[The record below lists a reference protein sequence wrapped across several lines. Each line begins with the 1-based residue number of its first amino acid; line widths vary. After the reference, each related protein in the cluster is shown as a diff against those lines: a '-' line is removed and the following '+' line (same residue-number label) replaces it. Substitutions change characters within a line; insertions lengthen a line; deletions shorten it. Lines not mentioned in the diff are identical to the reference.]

1 MPVIPLKRWILAPD
15 PDPATVAGLG
25 EALTISPVL
34 ARLLVQRGI
43 ESVPAA
49 HAFFEPQLAN
59 LPAPWLMCDMDR
71 AVARVIK
78 ALNGGEKILVLGDYD
93 VDGITSVAL
102 VVSYL
107 RPLADAPGTPDAHS
121 RLHPYIPDRHR
132 EGYGISMQA
141 VEFAKSHGFG
151 LVIALDCGVK
161 AVEQVAH
168 ANELGLDF
176 IICDHHL
183 PGEELPAAVAV
194 LDPKRLDCNY
204 PYPDLSGCG
213 VGFKLLQG
221 LTERLGLPTAP
232 LYAQLDLVTVSIA
245 ADVVPVT
252 GENRVLATHGLRR
265 FNVTQAAA
273 AQAVAPPVEQTAADT
288 LDGPAPRPHQPLT
301 LPHFPTDGLRPGLAA
316 LHELAAPRQGPLSLS
331 SLVFGFAPRIN
342 AAGRMGD
349 AHRAVNMLLA
359 ETQQEARY
367 TAEVVDH
374 MNQER
379 RLSDARTT
387 QEALALIAEDPE
399 GTTSPATVLFQPHW
413 PQGVLG
419 IVASRCLDQYYRPT
433 VILTEKDGMATG
445 SSRSIAGFDVH
456 EVLEACAPLL
466 SQFGGHRAA
475 AGLTLPIE
483 NLPAFRAQFMREVA
497 ARVPKGQQPVR
508 PVDIDSWL
516 DFTQL
521 TADFLTEMHR
531 LEPYGPGNP
540 APVFASAGLLAV
552 PGSVRP
558 VGAAGHLKL
567 RLTQPGQSPGVV
579 LDAIGF
585 GLGHYLPRLL
595 EQPEALVQACYILEM
610 NEFRGQRTLQLR
622 LLDLR
627 WENGELVS

>member
-1 MPVIPLKRWILAPD
+1 MPVIPLKRWIFAPD
-15 PDPATVAGLG
+15 PDPATVASLG
-25 EALTISPVL
+25 EALNISAVL

-43 ESVPAA
+43 VTPTAA
-49 HAFFEPQLAN
+49 QEFFEPKLAD
-59 LPAPWLMCDMDR
+59 LPSPWLMCDMDA
-71 AVARVIK
+71 AVARVMQ
-78 ALNGGEKILVLGDYD
+78 ALQNKEKILVLGDYD

-107 RPLADAPGTPDAHS
+107 RPLAEAPDLPEEQS
-121 RLHPYIPDRHR
+121 RFQPYIPDRHR
-132 EGYGISMQA
+132 EGYGISLQA
-141 VEFAKSHGFG
+141 VDFAKAHGFS

-168 ANELGLDF
+168 ANDLGLDF

-183 PGEELPAAVAV
+183 PGEELPAALAV
-194 LDPKRLDCNY
+194 LDPKRADCSY

-252 GENRVLATHGLRR
+252 GENRVLAAHGLRR

-273 AQAVAPPVEQTAADT
+273 AQAVAPPVAQTAADT
-288 LDGPAPRPHQPLT
+288 SDGPAPRPQHAAASAQAAA
-301 LPHFPTDGLRPGLAA
+301 DGLRPGLAA

-359 ETQQEARY
+359 PTQQEARY

-387 QEALALIAEDPE
+387 QEALAMIAEDPE
-399 GTTSPATVLFQPHW
+399 GATAPATVLFQPHW

-445 SSRSIAGFDVH
+445 SSRSVAGFDVH

-475 AGLTLPIE
+475 AGLTLPVE
-483 NLPAFRAQFMREVA
+483 NLPAFKAQFMREVA
-497 ARVPKGQQPVR
+497 ARVPAGQQPVR
-508 PVDIDSWL
+508 PVDIDTWL

-521 TADFLTEMHR
+521 TADFLTELQR
-531 LEPYGPGNP
+531 LEPFGPGNP
-540 APVFASAGLLAV
+540 APVFASADLRAV

-558 VGAAGHLKL
+558 VGQAGHLKM
-567 RLTQPGQSPGVV
+567 RLMQPGQSPGIV
-579 LDAIGF
+579 LEAIGF

-595 EQPEALVQACYILEM
+595 ETPDAPLSACYILEM

-627 WENGELVS
+627 WE

>member
-1 MPVIPLKRWILAPD
+1 MAVIPLKRWILAPE
-15 PDPATVAGLG
+15 PDPATVAGLVQ
-25 EALTISPVL
+25 ALGISPVL
-34 ARLLVQRGI
+34 AQLLVQRGI
-43 ESVPAA
+43 ETPAA
-49 HAFFEPQLAN
+49 ARDFFEPDLAK
-59 LPAPWLMCDMDR
+59 LASPWLMCDMDL
-71 AVARVIK
+71 AVARVRK
-78 ALNGGEKILVLGDYD
+78 ALDGGERILVLGDYD

-102 VVSYL
+102 VVSFL
-107 RPLADAPGTPDAHS
+107 RSLIEDADTADEAS
-121 RLHPYIPDRHR
+121 RFQPYIPDRHR

-141 VEFAKSHGFG
+141 VDFAKENG
-151 LVIALDCGVK
+151 LSLIIALDCGVK
-161 AVEQVAH
+161 AVEQVAY
-168 ANELGLDF
+168 ANTQGVDF
-176 IICDHHL
+176 VICDHHL
-183 PGEELPAAVAV
+183 PGEELPPAVAV
-194 LDPKRLDCNY
+194 LDPKRLDCTY

-213 VGFKLLQG
+213 VGFKLLQA
-221 LTERLGLPTAP
+221 LTEKLNLPLAP

-252 GENRVLATHGLRR
+252 GENRILAAHGLRR
-265 FNVTQAAA
+265 FNVTQTAAF
-273 AQAVAPPVEQTAADT
+273 AVPLPSALASADT
-288 LDGPAPRPHQPLT
+288 LDGPAPLASAPADPA
-301 LPHFPTDGLRPGLAA
+301 TDGLRPGLAA
-316 LHELAAPRQGPLSLS
+316 LHELATPRQGPLSLS

-359 ETQQEARY
+359 ATQQEARY

-399 GTTSPATVLFQPHW
+399 GATSPATVLYQAHW

-433 VILTEKDGMATG
+433 VILTERDGLATG
-445 SSRSIAGFDVH
+445 SARSVAGFDVH

-466 SQFGGHRAA
+466 RQFGGHKAA
-475 AGLTLPIE
+475 AGLALPIE
-483 NLPAFRAQFMREVA
+483 NLPAFREQFMREVA
-497 ARVPKGQQPVR
+497 ARLPAGQQPVR
-508 PVDIDSWL
+508 PVDIDAVL

-521 TADFLTEMHR
+521 TEEFLGHLVL

-540 APVFASAGLLAV
+540 APVFASRGLRAV

-558 VGAAGHLKL
+558 VGQAGHLKI
-567 RLTQPGQSPGVV
+567 RLMQPEQSPGLV
-579 LDAIGF
+579 LEGIGF

-595 EQPEALVQACYILEM
+595 EAPDAALSACYVLEM
-610 NEFRGQRTLQLR
+610 NEFRGQRSLQLR

-627 WENGELVS
+627 WE

>member
-1 MPVIPLKRWILAPD
+1 MAVIPFKRWIFAPD
-15 PDPATVAGLG
+15 PDPAVVEALRS
-25 EALTISPVL
+25 ALTISPLL
-34 ARLLVQRGI
+34 ARLLAQRGI
-43 ESVPAA
+43 ASPAA
-49 HAFFEPQLAN
+49 AHEFFKPNLAH
-59 LPAPWLMCDMDR
+59 LHSPWLMCDMEL
-71 AVARVIK
+71 AVPRVAK
-78 ALNGGEKILVLGDYD
+78 ALRSNEKILVLGDYD

-107 RPLADAPGTPDAHS
+107 RPLADAPDTPEEQS
-121 RLHPYIPDRHR
+121 RLQPYIPDRHR

-141 VEFAKSHGFG
+141 VDFAKAQGFG
-151 LVIALDCGVK
+151 LIISLDCGVK
-161 AVEQVAH
+161 AVEQVAY
-168 ANELGLDF
+168 ANTLGVDF

-183 PGEELPAAVAV
+183 PGDELPPALAV
-194 LDPKRLDCNY
+194 LDPKRLDCTY
-204 PYPDLSGCG
+204 PYPELSGCG

-221 LTERLGLPTAP
+221 LTEHLGLPTAP

-252 GENRVLATHGLRR
+252 GENRILAAHGLRR

-273 AQAVAPPVEQTAADT
+273 AQAATPPLAHASADT
-288 LDGPAPRPHQPLT
+288 LDGPAPRHHNAASS
-301 LPHFPTDGLRPGLAA
+301 LPHLSEGLRPGLAA

-359 ETQQEARY
+359 PTQQEARY

-387 QEALALIAEDPE
+387 QEALALIAEDPD
-399 GTTSPATVLFQPHW
+399 GATAPATVLFQPHW

-433 VILTEKDGMATG
+433 VILTERDGMATG
-445 SSRSIAGFDVH
+445 SSRSVAGFDVH

-475 AGLTLPIE
+475 AGLTLPVE
-483 NLPAFRAQFMREVA
+483 NLPAFREQFMREVA
-497 ARVPKGQQPVR
+497 ARVPAGQQPVR
-508 PVDIDSWL
+508 PVDIDAWL

-521 TADFLTEMHR
+521 TGDFLIEMQR

-540 APVFASAGLLAV
+540 APVFASAGLRAV

-558 VGAAGHLKL
+558 VGQAGHLKL
-567 RLTQPGQSPGVV
+567 RLAQPTHPSGLV

-595 EQPEALVQACYILEM
+595 EAPEALISACYILEM

-627 WENGELVS
+627 WE

>member
-1 MPVIPLKRWILAPD
+1 MPVIPLKRWIFAPD
-15 PDPATVAGLG
+15 PDPAVVAGLG
-25 EALTISPVL
+25 EALSISPVL
-34 ARLLVQRGI
+34 ARLLVQRNI
-43 ESVPAA
+43 VTPAA
-49 HAFFEPQLAN
+49 AQEFFDPKLTD
-59 LPAPWLMCDMDR
+59 LPSPWLMCDMDV

-78 ALNGGEKILVLGDYD
+78 ALDSGERILVLGDYD

-107 RPLADAPGTPDAHS
+107 RPLVEAYDLPEEQS
-121 RLHPYIPDRHR
+121 RFQPYIPDRHR

-141 VEFAKSHGFG
+141 IDFAKAHGFS

-168 ANELGLDF
+168 ANDLGLDF

-183 PGEELPAAVAV
+183 PGEELPAALAV
-194 LDPKRLDCNY
+194 LDPKRLDCSY

-252 GENRVLATHGLRR
+252 GENRVLAAHGLRR

-273 AQAVAPPVEQTAADT
+273 AQAAAPQIAQTAADT
-288 LDGPAPRPHQPLT
+288 PDGPAPRPVHAAAASAQYPGE
-301 LPHFPTDGLRPGLAA
+301 GLRPGLAA

-359 ETQQEARY
+359 PTQQEARY

-399 GTTSPATVLFQPHW
+399 GATAPATVLFQPHW

-475 AGLTLPIE
+475 AGLTLPVE
-483 NLPAFRAQFMREVA
+483 NLPAFKAQFMREVA
-497 ARVPKGQQPVR
+497 ARVPVGQQPVR

-521 TADFLTEMHR
+521 TADFLTELQR
-531 LEPYGPGNP
+531 LEPFGPGNP
-540 APVFASAGLLAV
+540 APVFASTDLRAV
-552 PGSVRP
+552 PASVRP
-558 VGAAGHLKL
+558 VGQAGHLKM
-567 RLTQPGQSPGVV
+567 RLMQPGQSPGIM
-579 LDAIGF
+579 LEAIGF

-595 EQPEALVQACYILEM
+595 ETPDAPISACYILEM
-610 NEFRGQRTLQLR
+610 NEFRGQRSLQLR

-627 WENGELVS
+627 WE

>member
-1 MPVIPLKRWILAPD
+1 MAVIPLKRWILAPE
-15 PDPATVAGLG
+15 PDPATVAGLVQ
-25 EALTISPVL
+25 ALGISPVL
-34 ARLLVQRGI
+34 AQLLVQRGI
-43 ESVPAA
+43 ETPAA
-49 HAFFEPQLAN
+49 ARDFFEPDLAK
-59 LPAPWLMCDMDR
+59 LASPWLMCDMDL
-71 AVARVIK
+71 AVARVRK
-78 ALNGGEKILVLGDYD
+78 ALDGGERILVLGDYD

-102 VVSYL
+102 VVSFL
-107 RPLADAPGTPDAHS
+107 RSLIESPDTADEAS
-121 RLHPYIPDRHR
+121 RFQPYIPDRHR

-141 VEFAKSHGFG
+141 VDFAKENG
-151 LVIALDCGVK
+151 LSLIIALDCGVK
-161 AVEQVAH
+161 AVEQVAY
-168 ANELGLDF
+168 ANTQGVDF
-176 IICDHHL
+176 VICDHHL
-183 PGEELPAAVAV
+183 PGEVLPPAVAV
-194 LDPKRLDCNY
+194 LDPKRLDCTY

-213 VGFKLLQG
+213 VGFKLLQA
-221 LTERLGLPTAP
+221 LTEKLNLPLAP

-252 GENRVLATHGLRR
+252 GENRILAAHGLRR

-273 AQAVAPPVEQTAADT
+273 FAVTQPSALASADT
-288 LDGPAPRPHQPLT
+288 LDGPAPLAPAPAD
-301 LPHFPTDGLRPGLAA
+301 PATDGLRPGLAA
-316 LHELAAPRQGPLSLS
+316 LHELATPRQGPLTLS

-359 ETQQEARY
+359 STQQEARY

-399 GTTSPATVLFQPHW
+399 GATSPATVLYQAHW

-433 VILTEKDGMATG
+433 VILTERDGMATG
-445 SSRSIAGFDVH
+445 SARSVAGFDVH
-456 EVLEACAPLL
+456 AVLEACAPLL
-466 SQFGGHRAA
+466 RQFGGHKAA
-475 AGLTLPIE
+475 AGLALPIE
-483 NLPAFRAQFMREVA
+483 NVPAFREQFMREVA
-497 ARVPKGQQPVR
+497 ARLPAGQHPVR
-508 PVDIDSWL
+508 PVDIDAVL

-521 TADFLTEMHR
+521 TEDFLGHLAL

-540 APVFASAGLLAV
+540 APVFASRGLRAV

-558 VGAAGHLKL
+558 VGQAGHLKI
-567 RLTQPGQSPGVV
+567 RLMQPEQSPGLV
-579 LDAIGF
+579 LEGIGF

-595 EQPEALVQACYILEM
+595 EAPDATLSACYVLEM
-610 NEFRGQRTLQLR
+610 NEFRGQRSLQLR

-627 WENGELVS
+627 WE

>member
-1 MPVIPLKRWILAPD
+1 MAVIPLKRWILAPD
-15 PDPATVAGLG
+15 PDPTVVAGLVQ
-25 EALTISPVL
+25 ALGISPVL
-34 ARLLVQRGI
+34 AQLLAQRGI
-43 ESVPAA
+43 DTPAA
-49 HAFFEPQLAN
+49 ARDFFEPDLAK
-59 LPAPWLMCDMDR
+59 LASPWLMCDMDL
-71 AVARVIK
+71 AVARVRR
-78 ALNGGEKILVLGDYD
+78 ALDGGERILVLGDYD

-102 VVSYL
+102 VVSFL
-107 RPLADAPGTPDAHS
+107 RPLVEHPNTPEEAS
-121 RLHPYIPDRHR
+121 RFQPYIPDRHR
-132 EGYGISMQA
+132 EGYGISLQA
-141 VEFAKSHGFG
+141 VDFAKEHGFS
-151 LVIALDCGVK
+151 LIIALDCGIK
-161 AVEQVAH
+161 AIEQVAY
-168 ANELGLDF
+168 ANTQGVDF
-176 IICDHHL
+176 VICDHHL
-183 PGEELPAAVAV
+183 PGEALPSAVAV
-194 LDPKRLDCNY
+194 LDPKRLDCSY

-213 VGFKLLQG
+213 VGFKLLQA
-221 LTERLGLPTAP
+221 LTEKLNLPLAP

-252 GENRVLATHGLRR
+252 GENRILAAHGLRR

-273 AQAVAPPVEQTAADT
+273 FAVPQPSALASADT
-288 LDGPAPRPHQPLT
+288 LDGPGPLAT
-301 LPHFPTDGLRPGLAA
+301 PPADPATDGLRPGLAA
-316 LHELAAPRQGPLSLS
+316 LHELATPRQGPLSLS

-359 ETQQEARY
+359 STQQEARY

-399 GTTSPATVLFQPHW
+399 GATAPATVLYQAHW

-433 VILTEKDGMATG
+433 VILTERDGLATG
-445 SSRSIAGFDVH
+445 SARSVAGFDVH

-466 SQFGGHRAA
+466 RQFGGHKAA
-475 AGLTLPIE
+475 AGLALPIE
-483 NLPAFRAQFMREVA
+483 NVPAFREQFMREVA
-497 ARVPKGQQPVR
+497 ARLPAGQHPVR
-508 PVDIDSWL
+508 PVDIDAVL

-521 TADFLTEMHR
+521 TEEFLSQLSH

-540 APVFASAGLLAV
+540 APVFASRGLRAV

-558 VGAAGHLKL
+558 VGQAGHLKI
-567 RLTQPGQSPGVV
+567 RLMQPERSPGLV
-579 LDAIGF
+579 LEGIGF

-595 EQPEALVQACYILEM
+595 EAPEASLSACYVLEM
-610 NEFRGQRTLQLR
+610 NEFRGQRSLQLR

-627 WENGELVS
+627 WE

>member
-1 MPVIPLKRWILAPD
+1 MAVIPLKRWIFAPD

-25 EALTISPVL
+25 EALAISPVL
-34 ARLLVQRGI
+34 ARLLAQRGI
-43 ESVPAA
+43 DSAA
-49 HAFFEPQLAN
+49 AARAFFEPQLAD

-78 ALNGGEKILVLGDYD
+78 ALHGGERILVLGDYD

-107 RPLADAPGTPDAHS
+107 RPLADAPNTPDAQS
-121 RLHPYIPDRHR
+121 RLQPYIPDRHR

-141 VEFAKSHGFG
+141 VEFAKSQGFG
-151 LVIALDCGVK
+151 LIVALDCGVK
-161 AVEQVAH
+161 AVEQVAY
-168 ANELGLDF
+168 ANELGVDF

-194 LDPKRLDCNY
+194 LDPKRLDCSY

-221 LTERLGLPTAP
+221 LTEKLNLPTVP

-252 GENRVLATHGLRR
+252 GENRVLAAHGLRR

-273 AQAVAPPVEQTAADT
+273 AQATQAPVEQTASDT
-288 LDGPAPRPHQPLT
+288 ADGPAPRPHHSATPAQQAP
-301 LPHFPTDGLRPGLAA
+301 DGLRPGLAA
-316 LHELAAPRQGPLSLS
+316 LHELASPRQGPLSLS

-387 QEALALIAEDPE
+387 QEALALIAEDPD
-399 GTTSPATVLFQPHW
+399 GATAPATVLFQPHW

-475 AGLTLPIE
+475 AGLTLPVE

-521 TADFLTEMHR
+521 TADFLIEMQR
-531 LEPYGPGNP
+531 IEPYGPGNP

-558 VGAAGHLKL
+558 VGQAGHLKL
-567 RLTQPGQSPGVV
+567 RLTQPGQSPGVT

-585 GLGHYLPRLL
+585 GLGHYLSRLL
-595 EQPEALVQACYILEM
+595 EQPEVPVQACYILEM

-627 WENGELVS
+627 WEE

>member
-1 MPVIPLKRWILAPD
+1 MAVISLKRWIYAPAPD
-15 PDPATVAGLG
+15 PVQVAGLG
-25 EALTISPVL
+25 QALGISRVL
-34 ARLLVQRGI
+34 AQLLVQRGI
-43 ESVPAA
+43 VTPAA
-49 HAFFEPQLAN
+49 ARDFFEPDLTH
-59 LPAPWLMCDMDR
+59 LHSPWLMCDMDR
-71 AVARVIK
+71 AVARLRQ
-78 ALNGGEKILVLGDYD
+78 ALDGGEKILVLGDYD

-107 RPLADAPGTPDAHS
+107 RPLADAPDTPEEQS
-121 RLHPYIPDRHR
+121 RLQPYIPDRHR

-141 VEFAKSHGFG
+141 VDHAKQHGMG
-151 LVIALDCGVK
+151 LIIALDCGVK
-161 AVEQVAH
+161 AVEQVAY
-168 ANELGLDF
+168 ARTLGLDF

-183 PGEELPAAVAV
+183 PGDTLPPAVAV
-194 LDPKRLDCNY
+194 LDPKRLDCSY

-213 VGFKLLQG
+213 VGFKLLQAF
-221 LTERLGLPTAP
+221 TEKAGLPLAP

-252 GENRVLATHGLRR
+252 GENRILAAHGLRR

-273 AQAVAPPVEQTAADT
+273 FAVTQPAALASADT
-288 LDGPAPRPHQPLT
+288 LDGPAPRPAQPD
-301 LPHFPTDGLRPGLAA
+301 PFAADGLRPGLAA
-316 LHELAAPRQGPLSLS
+316 LHELATPRQGPLSLS

-359 ETQQEARY
+359 ATQQEARY

-387 QEALALIAEDPE
+387 QEALALIAQDPD
-399 GTTSPATVLFQPHW
+399 GATAPATVLYQPHW

-433 VILTEKDGMATG
+433 VILTERDGLATG
-445 SSRSIAGFDVH
+445 SARSVSGFDVH
-456 EVLEACAPLL
+456 EVLEACTPLL
-466 SQFGGHRAA
+466 RQFGGHKAA
-475 AGLTLPIE
+475 AGLALPIE
-483 NLPAFRAQFMREVA
+483 NVPAFREQFMREVA
-497 ARVPKGQQPVR
+497 ARLPAGQLPVR
-508 PVDIDSWL
+508 PVEIDAEL

-521 TADFLTEMHR
+521 TEEFLNQLAR
-531 LEPYGPGNP
+531 LEPFGPGNP
-540 APVFASAGLLAV
+540 APIFTTHGVRPV

-558 VGAAGHLKL
+558 VGQAGHLKI
-567 RLTQPGQSPGVV
+567 RLMQPGKSPGLV
-579 LDAIGF
+579 LEGIGF

-595 EQPEALVQACYILEM
+595 ESPEAEIGVCYTLEM

-627 WENGELVS
+627 WE

>member
-1 MPVIPLKRWILAPD
+1 MPVIPLKRWIFAPD

-25 EALTISPVL
+25 EALNISAVL

-43 ESVPAA
+43 VTPVAA
-49 HAFFEPQLAN
+49 QEFFEPKLAD
-59 LPAPWLMCDMDR
+59 LPSPWLMCDMDV

-78 ALNGGEKILVLGDYD
+78 ALQDKEKILVLGDYD

-107 RPLADAPGTPDAHS
+107 RPLAEASDLPEEQS
-121 RLHPYIPDRHR
+121 RFQPYIPDRHR
-132 EGYGISMQA
+132 EGYGISLQA
-141 VEFAKSHGFG
+141 VDFAKAHGFS

-168 ANELGLDF
+168 ANDLGLDF

-183 PGEELPAAVAV
+183 PGEELPAALAV
-194 LDPKRLDCNY
+194 LDPKRADCSY

-221 LTERLGLPTAP
+221 LTERLGLSTAP

-252 GENRVLATHGLRR
+252 GENRVLAAHGLRR

-273 AQAVAPPVEQTAADT
+273 AQAAVPQIAQTASDT
-288 LDGPAPRPHQPLT
+288 SDGPAPRPQPST
-301 LPHFPTDGLRPGLAA
+301 SVASADGLRPGLAA

-359 ETQQEARY
+359 PTQQEARY

-387 QEALALIAEDPE
+387 QEALAMIAEDPE
-399 GTTSPATVLFQPHW
+399 GATAPATVLFQPHW

-433 VILTEKDGMATG
+433 VILTEKEGMATG
-445 SSRSIAGFDVH
+445 SSRSVAGFDVH

-475 AGLTLPIE
+475 AGLTLPVE
-483 NLPAFRAQFMREVA
+483 NLPAFKAQFMREVA
-497 ARVPKGQQPVR
+497 ARVPAGQQPVR
-508 PVDIDSWL
+508 PVDIDTWL

-521 TADFLTEMHR
+521 TADFLTELQR
-531 LEPYGPGNP
+531 LEPFGPGNP
-540 APVFASAGLLAV
+540 APVFASADLRAV
-552 PGSVRP
+552 PASVRP
-558 VGAAGHLKL
+558 VGQAGHLKM
-567 RLTQPGQSPGVV
+567 RLMQPGHSPGIV
-579 LDAIGF
+579 LEAIGF

-595 EQPEALVQACYILEM
+595 ETPDAPLSACYILEM

-627 WENGELVS
+627 WEE

>member
-1 MPVIPLKRWILAPD
+1 M
-15 PDPATVAGLG
+15 
-25 EALTISPVL
+25 
-34 ARLLVQRGI
+34 
-43 ESVPAA
+43 
-49 HAFFEPQLAN
+49 
-59 LPAPWLMCDMDR
+59 
-71 AVARVIK
+71 
-78 ALNGGEKILVLGDYD
+78 
-93 VDGITSVAL
+93 
-102 VVSYL
+102 
-107 RPLADAPGTPDAHS
+107 
-121 RLHPYIPDRHR
+121 
-132 EGYGISMQA
+132 
-141 VEFAKSHGFG
+141 
-151 LVIALDCGVK
+151 K
-161 AVEQVAH
+161 AVEQVAY
-168 ANELGLDF
+168 ANEVGLDF

-183 PGEELPAAVAV
+183 PGETLPAAVAV
-194 LDPKRLDCNY
+194 LDPKRLDCSY

-221 LTERLGLPTAP
+221 LTERLGLPLAP

-252 GENRVLATHGLRR
+252 GENRVLAAHGLRR

-273 AQAVAPPVEQTAADT
+273 AQAALPPVAQAASDTA
-288 LDGPAPRPHQPLT
+288 DGPAPRLHHPDPSALHYPN
-301 LPHFPTDGLRPGLAA
+301 DGLRPGLAA
-316 LHELAAPRQGPLSLS
+316 LHELAAPRQGPLNLS

-359 ETQQEARY
+359 DNQQEARY

-387 QEALALIAEDPE
+387 QEALALIAEDPDRD
-399 GTTSPATVLFQPHW
+399 TAPATVLFQPHW

-475 AGLTLPIE
+475 AGLTLPVE
-483 NLPAFRAQFMREVA
+483 NLPAFKAQFMREVA
-497 ARVPKGQQPVR
+497 ARVPLGQQPVR

-521 TADFLTEMHR
+521 TADFLTELQRM
-531 LEPYGPGNP
+531 EPYGPGNP
-540 APVFASAGLLAV
+540 APVFASAGLRAV

-558 VGAAGHLKL
+558 VGQAGHLKM
-567 RLTQPGQSPGVV
+567 RLMQPGQSPGTV
-579 LDAIGF
+579 LEAIGF

-595 EQPEALVQACYILEM
+595 ETPEILLQACYILEM

-627 WENGELVS
+627 WEE

>member
-1 MPVIPLKRWILAPD
+1 MAVIPLKRWIFAPD

-25 EALTISPVL
+25 EALAISPVL
-34 ARLLVQRGI
+34 ARLLAQRGI
-43 ESVPAA
+43 DSAA
-49 HAFFEPQLAN
+49 AARAFFEPQLAD

-78 ALNGGEKILVLGDYD
+78 AMHGGEKILVLGDYD

-107 RPLADAPGTPDAHS
+107 RPLVDAPGTPDAQS
-121 RLHPYIPDRHR
+121 RLQPYIPDRHR
-132 EGYGISMQA
+132 EGYGISIQA
-141 VEFAKSHGFG
+141 VDFAKNQGFG
-151 LVIALDCGVK
+151 LIIALDCGVK

-183 PGEELPAAVAV
+183 PGEDLPAAVAV
-194 LDPKRLDCNY
+194 LDPKRLDCSY

-221 LTERLGLPTAP
+221 LTEKLNLPLAP

-252 GENRVLATHGLRR
+252 GENRVLAAHGLRR

-273 AQAVAPPVEQTAADT
+273 AQATQAPVEQTASDT
-288 LDGPAPRPHQPLT
+288 ADGPAPRPHHPAAPAQPA
-301 LPHFPTDGLRPGLAA
+301 PDGLRPGLAA

-387 QEALALIAEDPE
+387 QEALALIAEDPD
-399 GTTSPATVLFQPHW
+399 GATSPATVLFQPHW

-475 AGLTLPIE
+475 AGLTLPVE

-521 TADFLTEMHR
+521 TTDFLTEMQR

-558 VGAAGHLKL
+558 VGQAGHLKL
-567 RLTQPGQSPGVV
+567 RLTQPEQSPGVV

-595 EQPEALVQACYILEM
+595 EQPEAPVQACYILEM

-627 WENGELVS
+627 WE

>member
-1 MPVIPLKRWILAPD
+1 MPIIPLKRWIFAPD
-15 PDPATVAGLG
+15 PDPATVASLG
-25 EALTISPVL
+25 EALSISPVL
-34 ARLLVQRGI
+34 AKLLVQRDVT
-43 ESVPAA
+43 SAA
-49 HAFFEPQLAN
+49 AAREFFEPSLAH
-59 LPAPWLMCDMDR
+59 LPSPWLMCDMDR
-71 AVARVIK
+71 AVARVVR
-78 ALNGGEKILVLGDYD
+78 ALHGHEKILVLGDYD

-107 RPLADAPGTPDAHS
+107 RPLADAPGTPEAQS

-132 EGYGISMQA
+132 EGYGISLQA
-141 VEFAKSHGFG
+141 VDFAKAHDFG
-151 LVIALDCGVK
+151 LIIALDCGVK
-161 AVEQVAH
+161 AVEQVAY
-168 ANELGLDF
+168 ANTQGVDF

-183 PGEELPAAVAV
+183 PGAELPPAVAV
-194 LDPKRLDCNY
+194 LDPKRLDCSY

-221 LTERLGLPTAP
+221 ITERLSLPTPP

-252 GENRVLATHGLRR
+252 GENRILAAHGLRR

-273 AQAVAPPVEQTAADT
+273 AQAAAPPVAQAAADT
-288 LDGPAPRPHQPLT
+288 LDGPAPLHHHVASS
-301 LPHFPTDGLRPGLAA
+301 LPHPSEGLRPGLAA

-359 ETQQEARY
+359 DNQQEARY

-387 QEALALIAEDPE
+387 QEALALIAEDPD
-399 GTTSPATVLFQPHW
+399 GATAPATVLFQPHW

-445 SSRSIAGFDVH
+445 SSRSVAGFDVH

-475 AGLTLPIE
+475 AGLTLPVE
-483 NLPAFRAQFMREVA
+483 NLPAFKAQFMREVA

-508 PVDIDSWL
+508 PVDIDTWL

-521 TADFLTEMHR
+521 TADFLTELQRM
-531 LEPYGPGNP
+531 EPYGPGNP
-540 APVFASAGLLAV
+540 APVFASAGLMAI

-558 VGAAGHLKL
+558 VGQAGHLKL
-567 RLTQPGQSPGVV
+567 RLTQPSHSPGVV

-595 EQPEALVQACYILEM
+595 EQPETLIQACYILEM

-627 WENGELVS
+627 WE

>member
-1 MPVIPLKRWILAPD
+1 
-15 PDPATVAGLG
+15 
-25 EALTISPVL
+25 
-34 ARLLVQRGI
+34 
-43 ESVPAA
+43 
-49 HAFFEPQLAN
+49 
-59 LPAPWLMCDMDR
+59 MCDMDR

-78 ALNGGEKILVLGDYD
+78 ALHGGEKILVLGDYD

-107 RPLADAPGTPDAHS
+107 RPLADAPGTPDAQSH
-121 RLHPYIPDRHR
+121 LQPYIPDRHR

-141 VEFAKSHGFG
+141 VDFAKAHGFS

-161 AVEQVAH
+161 AVEQVAY

-194 LDPKRLDCNY
+194 LDPKRPDCSY
-204 PYPDLSGCG
+204 PYPELSGCG

-221 LTERLGLPTAP
+221 LTEKLNLPLAP

-252 GENRVLATHGLRR
+252 GENRVLAAHGLRR

-273 AQAVAPPVEQTAADT
+273 AQATQAPVEQTASDT
-288 LDGPAPRPHQPLT
+288 ADGPAPRPHHAAAPAQQAP
-301 LPHFPTDGLRPGLAA
+301 DGLRPGLAA

-387 QEALALIAEDPE
+387 QEALALIADDPE
-399 GTTSPATVLFQPHW
+399 GTTAPATVLFQPHW

-475 AGLTLPIE
+475 AGLTLPVE

-508 PVDIDSWL
+508 PVDVDSWL

-521 TADFLTEMHR
+521 TADFLTEMQR

-540 APVFASAGLLAV
+540 APVFASMGLLAV

-558 VGAAGHLKL
+558 VGQAGHLKL
-567 RLTQPGQSPGVV
+567 RLTQPEQSPGVV

-585 GLGHYLPRLL
+585 GLGHYLSRLL
-595 EQPEALVQACYILEM
+595 EQPEAPVQACYVLEM

-627 WENGELVS
+627 WE

>member
-1 MPVIPLKRWILAPD
+1 MAVIPLKRWILSPD
-15 PDPATVAGLG
+15 PDPTVVAGLVQ
-25 EALTISPVL
+25 ALSISPVL
-34 ARLLVQRGI
+34 AQLLAQRGI
-43 ESVPAA
+43 DTPAA
-49 HAFFEPQLAN
+49 ARDFFEPDLAK
-59 LPAPWLMCDMDR
+59 LASPWLMCDMDL
-71 AVARVIK
+71 AVARVRR
-78 ALNGGEKILVLGDYD
+78 ALDGGERILVLGDYD

-102 VVSYL
+102 VVSFL
-107 RPLADAPGTPDAHS
+107 RPLVEHADMPEEAS
-121 RLHPYIPDRHR
+121 RFQPYIPDRHR
-132 EGYGISMQA
+132 EGYGISLQA
-141 VEFAKSHGFG
+141 VDFAKEHGFS
-151 LVIALDCGVK
+151 LIIALDCGIK
-161 AVEQVAH
+161 AVEQVAY
-168 ANELGLDF
+168 ANTQGVDF
-176 IICDHHL
+176 VICDHHL

-194 LDPKRLDCNY
+194 LDPKRLDCSY

-213 VGFKLLQG
+213 VGFKLLQA
-221 LTERLGLPTAP
+221 LTEKLNLPLAP

-252 GENRVLATHGLRR
+252 GENRILAAHGLRR

-273 AQAVAPPVEQTAADT
+273 FAAPQPSALASADT
-288 LDGPAPRPHQPLT
+288 LDGPGPLAT
-301 LPHFPTDGLRPGLAA
+301 PPADPATDGLRPGLAA
-316 LHELAAPRQGPLSLS
+316 LHELATPRQGPLSLS

-359 ETQQEARY
+359 STQQEARY

-387 QEALALIAEDPE
+387 LEALALIADDPE
-399 GTTSPATVLFQPHW
+399 GATSPATVLYQAHW

-433 VILTEKDGMATG
+433 VILTERDGLATG
-445 SSRSIAGFDVH
+445 SARSVAGFDVH

-466 SQFGGHRAA
+466 RQFGGHKAA
-475 AGLTLPIE
+475 AGLALPIE
-483 NLPAFRAQFMREVA
+483 NVPAFREQFMREVA
-497 ARVPKGQQPVR
+497 ARLPAGQQPVR
-508 PVDIDSWL
+508 PVDVDAVL

-521 TADFLTEMHR
+521 TEEFLSQLSY

-540 APVFASAGLLAV
+540 APVFASRGLRAV

-558 VGAAGHLKL
+558 VGQAGHLKI
-567 RLTQPGQSPGVV
+567 RLMQPERSPGLV
-579 LDAIGF
+579 LEGIGF

-595 EQPEALVQACYILEM
+595 EAPEASLSACYVLEM
-610 NEFRGQRTLQLR
+610 NDFRGQRSLQLR

-627 WENGELVS
+627 WE

>member
-1 MPVIPLKRWILAPD
+1 MAVIPFKRWILAPE
-15 PDPATVAGLG
+15 PDPVTVAGLVQ
-25 EALTISPVL
+25 ALGISPVL
-34 ARLLVQRGI
+34 AQLLVQRGI
-43 ESVPAA
+43 DTPAA
-49 HAFFEPQLAN
+49 ARDFFEPDLAK
-59 LPAPWLMCDMDR
+59 LASPWLMCDMDR
-71 AVARVIK
+71 AVARVRK
-78 ALNGGEKILVLGDYD
+78 ALDGGERILVLGDYD

-102 VVSYL
+102 VVSFL
-107 RPLADAPGTPDAHS
+107 RPLAESLDTPEGKS
-121 RLHPYIPDRHR
+121 RFQPYIPDRQR

-141 VEFAKSHGFG
+141 VDFAKANGFS
-151 LVIALDCGVK
+151 LIIALDCGVK
-161 AVEQVAH
+161 AVEQVAY
-168 ANELGLDF
+168 ANTRGVDF
-176 IICDHHL
+176 VICDHHL
-183 PGEELPAAVAV
+183 PGEALPPAVAV
-194 LDPKRLDCNY
+194 LDPKRLDCTY

-213 VGFKLLQG
+213 VGFKLLQA
-221 LTERLGLPTAP
+221 LTEKLNLPLAP

-252 GENRVLATHGLRR
+252 GENRILAAHGLRR

-273 AQAVAPPVEQTAADT
+273 FAVPQPSALASADT
-288 LDGPAPRPHQPLT
+288 LDGPAPLAPAPAD
-301 LPHFPTDGLRPGLAA
+301 PATDGLRPGLAA
-316 LHELAAPRQGPLSLS
+316 LHELATPRQGPLTLS

-359 ETQQEARY
+359 ATQQEARY

-399 GTTSPATVLFQPHW
+399 GATSPATVLYQAHW

-433 VILTEKDGMATG
+433 VILTEREGLATG
-445 SSRSIAGFDVH
+445 SARSVAGFDVH

-466 SQFGGHRAA
+466 RQFGGHKAA
-475 AGLTLPIE
+475 AGLALPIE
-483 NLPAFRAQFMREVA
+483 NVPAFREQFIREVA
-497 ARVPKGQQPVR
+497 ARLPAGQQPVR
-508 PVDIDSWL
+508 PVDIDAVL

-521 TADFLTEMHR
+521 TEEFLGHLTL

-540 APVFASAGLLAV
+540 APVFASRGLRAV

-558 VGAAGHLKL
+558 VGQAGHLKI
-567 RLTQPGQSPGVV
+567 RLMQPERSPGLVFEG
-579 LDAIGF
+579 IGF
-585 GLGHYLPRLL
+585 GLGHYLPHLL
-595 EQPEALVQACYILEM
+595 EAPDAALSACYVLEM
-610 NEFRGQRTLQLR
+610 NEFRGQRSLQLR

-627 WENGELVS
+627 WE

>member
-25 EALTISPVL
+25 EALNISPVL

-43 ESVPAA
+43 VTVAAA

-78 ALNGGEKILVLGDYD
+78 ALHGGEKILVLGDYD

-107 RPLADAPGTPDAHS
+107 RPLADAPGTPDEHS

-141 VEFAKSHGFG
+141 VEFAKAHGFG

-194 LDPKRLDCNY
+194 LDPKRLDCSY

-273 AQAVAPPVEQTAADT
+273 AQAVPPPVEQTAADT
-288 LDGPAPRPHQPLT
+288 GDGPAPRPHHPAAPAPQAP
-301 LPHFPTDGLRPGLAA
+301 DGLRPGLAA

-475 AGLTLPIE
+475 AGLTLPVE

-497 ARVPKGQQPVR
+497 ARVPKGQQPIR

-540 APVFASAGLLAV
+540 APVFASTGLLAV
-552 PGSVRP
+552 PGTVRP
-558 VGAAGHLKL
+558 VGVAGHLKL

-627 WENGELVS
+627 WE

>member
-1 MPVIPLKRWILAPD
+1 MAVIPLKRWIFAPD
-15 PDPATVAGLG
+15 PDPVTVAGLG
-25 EALTISPVL
+25 EALAISPVL
-34 ARLLVQRGI
+34 ARLLAQRGI
-43 ESVPAA
+43 ASAA
-49 HAFFEPQLAN
+49 AARAFFEPQLAD

-71 AVARVIK
+71 AVARVTK
-78 ALNGGEKILVLGDYD
+78 ALHGGEKILVLGDYD

-107 RPLADAPGTPDAHS
+107 RPLADAPGTPDAQSH
-121 RLHPYIPDRHR
+121 LQPYIPDRHR

-141 VEFAKSHGFG
+141 VDFAKAHGFS

-161 AVEQVAH
+161 AVEQVAY

-194 LDPKRLDCNY
+194 LDPKRPDCSY
-204 PYPDLSGCG
+204 PYPELSGCG

-221 LTERLGLPTAP
+221 LTEKLNLPLAP

-252 GENRVLATHGLRR
+252 GENRVLAAHGLRR

-273 AQAVAPPVEQTAADT
+273 AQATQAPVEQTASDT
-288 LDGPAPRPHQPLT
+288 ADGPAPRPHHATAPAPPA
-301 LPHFPTDGLRPGLAA
+301 PHDGLRPGLAA

-387 QEALALIAEDPE
+387 QEALALIADDPE
-399 GTTSPATVLFQPHW
+399 GASAPATVLFQPHW

-475 AGLTLPIE
+475 AGLTLPVE

-508 PVDIDSWL
+508 PVDVDSWL

-521 TADFLTEMHR
+521 TADFLLEMQR

-558 VGAAGHLKL
+558 VGQAGHLKL
-567 RLTQPGQSPGVV
+567 RLTQPEQSPGVV
-579 LDAIGF
+579 LDTIGF
-585 GLGHYLPRLL
+585 GLGHYLSRLL
-595 EQPEALVQACYILEM
+595 EQPEAPVQACYVLEM

-627 WENGELVS
+627 WE

>member
-1 MPVIPLKRWILAPD
+1 MAVIPLKRWNVAPEPD
-15 PDPATVAGLG
+15 PTTVAGLG
-25 EALTISPVL
+25 QALSISPVL

-43 ESVPAA
+43 TTPAA
-49 HAFFEPQLAN
+49 AHSFFEPDLAN
-59 LPAPWLMCDMDR
+59 LASPWLMCDMDR
-71 AVARVIK
+71 AVARLRR
-78 ALNGGEKILVLGDYD
+78 ALDGGEKILVLGDYD

-102 VVSYL
+102 VISFL
-107 RPLADAPGTPDAHS
+107 RPLAESPDLPEEQS
-121 RLHPYIPDRHR
+121 RFQPYIPDRHR

-141 VEFAKSHGFG
+141 VDYAQQQGFS
-151 LVIALDCGVK
+151 LIVALDCGVK
-161 AVEQVAH
+161 AVDQVVY
-168 ANELGLDF
+168 ANTLGLDF

-183 PGEELPAAVAV
+183 PGEELPPAVAV
-194 LDPKRLDCNY
+194 LDPKRLDCSY
-204 PYPDLSGCG
+204 PYPELSGCG

-221 LTERLGLPTAP
+221 YTEKYHLPLAP

-252 GENRVLATHGLRR
+252 GENRILAAHGLRR

-273 AQAVAPPVEQTAADT
+273 FAAPQPSALASADT
-288 LDGPAPRPHQPLT
+288 LDGPAPLAPAPVDT
-301 LPHFPTDGLRPGLAA
+301 AGEGLRPGLAA
-316 LHELAAPRQGPLSLS
+316 LHELATPRQGPLSLS

-359 ETQQEARY
+359 STQQEARY

-399 GTTSPATVLFQPHW
+399 GATSPATVLYQPHW

-433 VILTEKDGMATG
+433 VILTERDGLATG
-445 SSRSIAGFDVH
+445 SARSVAGFDVH

-466 SQFGGHRAA
+466 RQFGGHKAA
-475 AGLTLPIE
+475 AGLALPIE
-483 NLPAFRAQFMREVA
+483 NVPAFKEQFMREVA
-497 ARVPKGQQPVR
+497 ARLPVGQLPVR
-508 PVDIDSWL
+508 PVEIDAEL

-521 TADFLTEMHR
+521 TEEFLLQLAR
-531 LEPYGPGNP
+531 LEPFGPGNP
-540 APVFASAGLLAV
+540 TPIFATDHVRAV

-558 VGAAGHLKL
+558 VGQAGHLKI
-567 RLTQPGQSPGVV
+567 RLMQPGQSPGM
-579 LDAIGF
+579 LLEGIGF

-595 EQPEALVQACYILEM
+595 ETPDTGFSVCYTLEM

-622 LLDLR
+622 LIDLR
-627 WENGELVS
+627 WEG